1 MLPLS
6 MCKLPTDKCHD
17 SVSIAGLQ
25 WSDRCCVRYIM
36 RCSNPWWL
44 VTQSFWVVLLTFG
57 IEVEDFWVGL
67 EYILFFLI

>member
-1 MLPLS
+1 MVVFGFLYMQTPIL
-6 MCKLPTDKCHD
+6 
-17 SVSIAGLQ
+17 I
-25 WSDRCCVRYIM
+25 DRCCVRYIM